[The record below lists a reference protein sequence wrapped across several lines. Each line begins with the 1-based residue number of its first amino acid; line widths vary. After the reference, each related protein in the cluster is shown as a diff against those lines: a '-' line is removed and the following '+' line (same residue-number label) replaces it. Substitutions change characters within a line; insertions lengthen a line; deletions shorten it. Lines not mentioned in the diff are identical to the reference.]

1 MGRRLL
7 PFVVFQ
13 SGLLDMRTKL
23 TVTGQPILQRYA
35 SGWINTAVLKPA
47 YLALLRA
54 VQEKTGYVINDSAF
68 KGNSD
73 DLYVTTVAN
82 LAENNSHNF
91 ISSAPVNSLR
101 WPF

>member
-35 SGWINTAVLKPA
+35 SGWINIAVLKLA

-54 VQEKTGYVINDSAF
+54 VQE
-68 KGNSD
+68 
-73 DLYVTTVAN
+73 
-82 LAENNSHNF
+82 
-91 ISSAPVNSLR
+91 
-101 WPF
+101 